1 MNVRLISIIKEMSMS
16 KSSILAISLSAFTF
30 LKDIQELITSFAS
43 HLLIISIT
51 LVILVILL
59 IINFFYNQKTNRLNS
74 PEYSPNFNDSR
85 KPFKL
90 ISSTAFS
97 RLLFSVGLFI
107 VIVTIG
113 SFFYIKNMGCYYVV
127 IQKDLEKISAIRIS
141 ESINE
146 SDEFVSNKLR
156 SRIIPMPNTNNFEI
170 ILFNG
175 YISKKQALSDSIKV
189 KEMQLR
195 ISPYIIGPQ
204 KAPNWRKKIKY
215 LQRGLF

>member
-1 MNVRLISIIKEMSMS
+1 
-16 KSSILAISLSAFTF
+16 
-30 LKDIQELITSFAS
+30 
-43 HLLIISIT
+43 
-51 LVILVILL
+51 
-59 IINFFYNQKTNRLNS
+59 
-74 PEYSPNFNDSR
+74 
-85 KPFKL
+85 
-90 ISSTAFS
+90 
-97 RLLFSVGLFI
+97 
-107 VIVTIG
+107 
-113 SFFYIKNMGCYYVV
+113 MGCYYVV

>member
-1 MNVRLISIIKEMSMS
+1 MSMS

-51 LVILVILL
+51 LVILIILL
-59 IINFFYNQKTNRLNS
+59 IINFLYNQKANRLNS
-74 PEYSPNFNDSR
+74 SEYSPNFNDSR

-127 IQKDLEKISAIRIS
+127 IQKDLQKISAIQIS
-141 ESINE
+141 E

-175 YISKKQALSDSIKV
+175 YISKKQALMDSIKV

-204 KAPNWRKKIKY
+204 KAPSWRKKIKY